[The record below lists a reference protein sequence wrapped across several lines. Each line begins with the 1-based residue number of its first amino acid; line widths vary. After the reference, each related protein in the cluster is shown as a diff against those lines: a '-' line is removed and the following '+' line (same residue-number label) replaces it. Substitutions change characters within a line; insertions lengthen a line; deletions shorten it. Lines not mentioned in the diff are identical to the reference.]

1 MATKKEKEKFPNQ
14 IPPLKNYGGVRLI
27 QKRLERSG
35 TLEANREAVAYALLS
50 MANTKLSD
58 IMEWDSSGNVM
69 VKASKDIPEYAL
81 HAIKKLTSRTDR
93 DGNSYIE
100 IELHDKVQVLRLLA
114 KASGLLDGG
123 DNGDKPSV
131 IGINIKA
138 PTMIDVNDE
147 DEGN

>member
-1 MATKKEKEKFPNQ
+1 MSIKKDKEKFPNQ
-14 IPPLKNYGGVRLI
+14 IPSLKNYGGMRLI

-69 VKASKDIPEYAL
+69 VKASKDIPEHAL

-93 DGNSYIE
+93 DGNSFIE

-123 DNGDKPSV
+123 ENGDKPSV
-131 IGINIKA
+131 IGINIRA
-138 PTMIDVNDE
+138 PSSVIDIDE
-147 DEGN
+147 N